1 MLSKQEF
8 ISTFISKVPHIPT
21 EGQHIAIEKITDFLY
36 KKDPGQLFLLKG
48 YAGTGKTTLVSA
60 LVNTFTGYRKKTALL
75 APTGRAAKVFSV
87 YSGKK
92 AFTIHKFIYKIK
104 SENGV
109 VEIFRK
115 ENKLNNTLFIV
126 DEVSMISNHIHESE
140 LFGNQDLLSDLID
153 FVFEGEN
160 NKLLFI
166 GDDAQLPPVH
176 SDESPAMDINFL
188 KHSFNLEINH
198 YQLTDV
204 VRQSS
209 ESGIL
214 FNATHLRKKINE
226 NCFQLPLFS
235 SQPFSDFINLSSS
248 ELEEELN
255 RLYSQYDPE
264 EIVIITRSNKR
275 AYIFNNEIRNRIFYR
290 ENQIS
295 TGDYIMAV
303 KNNYH
308 WIEEDSEVGFLA
320 NGDMMEIQNIIK
332 TNSLYGFD
340 FADVRVRLCDYP
352 NFPDVELKIILNS
365 LETQAASMSHSDMK
379 TLFQEVSKDYED
391 IPNKRV
397 RFLKIKNNPYL
408 NAAQVKFSY
417 ALTCHKTQGG
427 QWKITFIDFNFF
439 KDQPIDKE
447 QLRWLYTAITRTT
460 EKVYLLNFPKEFFGI
475 D

>member
-1 MLSKQEF
+1 MLSKKQFIEAF
-8 ISTFISKVPHIPT
+8 ISHVPHTPT
-21 EGQHIAIEKITDFLY
+21 NGQNIAIQKITQFLY
-36 KKDPGQLFLLKG
+36 KINPGQLFILKG
-48 YAGTGKTTLVSA
+48 YAGTGKTTLISA
-60 LVNTFTGYRKKTALL
+60 LVNTFAEFNKKTILL

-104 SENGV
+104 NKNGI
-109 VEIFRK
+109 VEIVRK
-115 ENKLNNTLFIV
+115 ENKWNHTLFIV
-126 DEVSMISNHIHESE
+126 DEVSMISNLTHENE
-140 LFGNQDLLSDLID
+140 LFGNNNLLDDLIN

-176 SDESPAMDINFL
+176 SDESPAMNIDFL
-188 KHSFNLEINH
+188 RHSFHLEIDE

-204 VRQSS
+204 VRQTS

-214 FNATHLRKKINE
+214 YNATLLRSKINHLDFSLPVFSNLLFE
-226 NCFQLPLFS
+226 DFQRLS
-235 SQPFSDFINLSSS
+235 SQD
-248 ELEEELN
+248 LEEELN
-255 RLYSQYDPE
+255 ILYTSYDPE
-264 EIVIITRSNKR
+264 DIVIITRSNKR
-275 AYIFNNEIRNRIFYR
+275 ALIFNNEIRNRIFYR
-290 ENQIS
+290 ENQIA
-295 TGDYIMAV
+295 TGDYIMSV

-332 TNSLYGFD
+332 TNSLYGFN

-352 NFPDVELKIILNS
+352 QFPDVELKVILNS
-365 LETQAASMSHSDMK
+365 LESPAASLSQTDLK
-379 TLFQEVSKDYED
+379 TLYHEVSKDYED

-427 QWKITFIDFNFF
+427 QWKIAFIDFNYI
-439 KDQPIDKE
+439 KGKEMDKE
-447 QLRWLYTAITRTT
+447 SLRWLYTALTRTT
-460 EKVYLLNFPKEFFGI
+460 EKVYLLNFPDDFFGSF
-475 D
+475 

>member
-1 MLSKQEF
+1 MLSKKQFIEAF
-8 ISTFISKVPHIPT
+8 ISHVPHTPT
-21 EGQHIAIEKITDFLY
+21 NGQNIAIQKITQFLY
-36 KKDPGQLFLLKG
+36 KINPGQLFILKG
-48 YAGTGKTTLVSA
+48 YAGTGKTTLISA
-60 LVNTFTGYRKKTALL
+60 LVNTFAEFNKKTILL

-104 SENGV
+104 NKNGI
-109 VEIFRK
+109 VEIVRK
-115 ENKLNNTLFIV
+115 ENKWNHTLFIV
-126 DEVSMISNHIHESE
+126 DEVSMISNLTHENE
-140 LFGNQDLLSDLID
+140 LFGNNNLLDDLIN

-176 SDESPAMDINFL
+176 SDESPAMNIDFL
-188 KHSFNLEINH
+188 RHSFHLEIDD

-204 VRQSS
+204 VRQTS

-214 FNATHLRKKINE
+214 YNATLLRSKINHLDFSLPVFSNLLFE
-226 NCFQLPLFS
+226 DFQRLS
-235 SQPFSDFINLSSS
+235 SQD
-248 ELEEELN
+248 LEEELN
-255 RLYSQYDPE
+255 ILYTSYDPE
-264 EIVIITRSNKR
+264 DIVIITRSNKR
-275 AYIFNNEIRNRIFYR
+275 ALIFNNEIRNRIFYR
-290 ENQIS
+290 ENQIA
-295 TGDYIMAV
+295 TGDYIMSV

-332 TNSLYGFD
+332 TNSLYGFN

-352 NFPDVELKIILNS
+352 QFPDVELKVILNS
-365 LETQAASMSHSDMK
+365 LESPAASLSQTDLK
-379 TLFQEVSKDYED
+379 TLYHEVSKDYED

-427 QWKITFIDFNFF
+427 QWKIAFIDFNYI
-439 KDQPIDKE
+439 KGKEMDKE
-447 QLRWLYTAITRTT
+447 SLRWLYTALTRTT
-460 EKVYLLNFPKEFFGI
+460 EKVYLLNFPDDFFGSF
-475 D
+475 

>member
-1 MLSKQEF
+1 MLSKKQFIEAF
-8 ISTFISKVPHIPT
+8 ISHVPHNPT
-21 EGQHIAIEKITDFLY
+21 NGQNIAIQKITQFLY
-36 KKDPGQLFLLKG
+36 KINPGQLFILKG
-48 YAGTGKTTLVSA
+48 YAGTGKTTLISA
-60 LVNTFTGYRKKTALL
+60 LVNTFAEFNKKTILL

-87 YSGKK
+87 YSEKK

-104 SENGV
+104 NKNGI
-109 VEIFRK
+109 VEIVRK
-115 ENKLNNTLFIV
+115 ENKWNHTLFIV
-126 DEVSMISNHIHESE
+126 DEVSMISNLTHENE
-140 LFGNQDLLSDLID
+140 LFGNNNLLDDLIN

-176 SDESPAMDINFL
+176 SDESPAMNIDFL
-188 KHSFNLEINH
+188 RHSFHLEIDE

-204 VRQSS
+204 VRQTS

-214 FNATHLRKKINE
+214 YNATLLRSKINHLDFSLPVFSNLLFE
-226 NCFQLPLFS
+226 DFQRLS
-235 SQPFSDFINLSSS
+235 SQD
-248 ELEEELN
+248 LEEELN
-255 RLYSQYDPE
+255 ILYTSYDPE
-264 EIVIITRSNKR
+264 DIVIITRSNKR
-275 AYIFNNEIRNRIFYR
+275 ALIFNNEIRNRIFYR
-290 ENQIS
+290 ENQIA
-295 TGDYIMAV
+295 TGDYIMSV

-332 TNSLYGFD
+332 TNSLYGFN

-352 NFPDVELKIILNS
+352 QFPDVELKVILNS
-365 LETQAASMSHSDMK
+365 LESPASSLSQTDLK
-379 TLFQEVSKDYED
+379 TLYHEVSKDYED

-427 QWKITFIDFNFF
+427 QWKIAFIDFNYI
-439 KDQPIDKE
+439 KGKEMDKE
-447 QLRWLYTAITRTT
+447 SLRWLYTALTRTT
-460 EKVYLLNFPKEFFGI
+460 EKVYLLNFPDDFFGSF
-475 D
+475 

>member
-1 MLSKQEF
+1 MLSKKQFIEAF
-8 ISTFISKVPHIPT
+8 ISHVPHNPT
-21 EGQHIAIEKITDFLY
+21 NGQNIAIQKITQFLY
-36 KKDPGQLFLLKG
+36 KINPGQLFILKG
-48 YAGTGKTTLVSA
+48 YAGTGKTTLISA
-60 LVNTFTGYRKKTALL
+60 LVNTFAEFNKKTILL

-104 SENGV
+104 NKNGI
-109 VEIFRK
+109 VEIVRK
-115 ENKLNNTLFIV
+115 ENKWNHTLFIV
-126 DEVSMISNHIHESE
+126 DEVSMISNLTHENE
-140 LFGNQDLLSDLID
+140 LFGNNNLLDDLIN

-176 SDESPAMDINFL
+176 SDESPAMNIDFL
-188 KHSFNLEINH
+188 RHSFHLEIDE

-204 VRQSS
+204 VRQTS

-214 FNATHLRKKINE
+214 YNATLLRSKINHLDFSLPVFSNLLFE
-226 NCFQLPLFS
+226 DFQRLS
-235 SQPFSDFINLSSS
+235 SQD
-248 ELEEELN
+248 LEEELN
-255 RLYSQYDPE
+255 ILYTSYDPE
-264 EIVIITRSNKR
+264 DIVIITRSNKR
-275 AYIFNNEIRNRIFYR
+275 ALIFNNEIRNRIFYR
-290 ENQIS
+290 ENQIA
-295 TGDYIMAV
+295 TGDYIMSV

-332 TNSLYGFD
+332 TNSLYGFN

-352 NFPDVELKIILNS
+352 QFPDVELKVILNS
-365 LETQAASMSHSDMK
+365 LESPASSLSQTDLK
-379 TLFQEVSKDYED
+379 TLYHEVSKDYED

-427 QWKITFIDFNFF
+427 QWKIAFIDFNYI
-439 KDQPIDKE
+439 KGKEMDKE
-447 QLRWLYTAITRTT
+447 SLRWLYTALTRTT
-460 EKVYLLNFPKEFFGI
+460 EKVYLLNFPDDFFGSF
-475 D
+475 

>member
-1 MLSKQEF
+1 MLSKKQFIEAF
-8 ISTFISKVPHIPT
+8 ISHVPHNPT
-21 EGQHIAIEKITDFLY
+21 NGQNIAIQKITQFLY
-36 KKDPGQLFLLKG
+36 KINPGQLFILKG
-48 YAGTGKTTLVSA
+48 YAGTGKTTLISA
-60 LVNTFTGYRKKTALL
+60 LVNTFAEFNKKTILL

-104 SENGV
+104 NKNGI
-109 VEIFRK
+109 VEIVRK
-115 ENKLNNTLFIV
+115 ENKWNHTLFIV
-126 DEVSMISNHIHESE
+126 DEVSMISNLTHENE
-140 LFGNQDLLSDLID
+140 LFGNNNLLDDLIN

-176 SDESPAMDINFL
+176 SDESPAMNIDFL
-188 KHSFNLEINH
+188 RHSFHLEIDE

-204 VRQSS
+204 VRQTS

-214 FNATHLRKKINE
+214 YNATLLRSKINHLDFSLPVFSNLLFE
-226 NCFQLPLFS
+226 DFQRLS
-235 SQPFSDFINLSSS
+235 SQD
-248 ELEEELN
+248 LEEELN
-255 RLYSQYDPE
+255 ILYTSYDPE
-264 EIVIITRSNKR
+264 DIVIITRSNKR
-275 AYIFNNEIRNRIFYR
+275 ALIFNNEIRNRIFYR
-290 ENQIS
+290 ENQIA
-295 TGDYIMAV
+295 TGDYIMSV

-332 TNSLYGFD
+332 TNSLYGFN

-352 NFPDVELKIILNS
+352 QFPDVELKVILNS
-365 LETQAASMSHSDMK
+365 LESPAASLSQNDLK
-379 TLFQEVSKDYED
+379 TLYHEVSKDYED

-427 QWKITFIDFNFF
+427 QWKIAFIDFNYI
-439 KDQPIDKE
+439 KGKEMDKE
-447 QLRWLYTAITRTT
+447 SLRWLYTALTRTT
-460 EKVYLLNFPKEFFGI
+460 EKVYLLNFPDDFFGSF
-475 D
+475 

>member
-1 MLSKQEF
+1 MLSKKQFIEAF
-8 ISTFISKVPHIPT
+8 ISHVPHTPT
-21 EGQHIAIEKITDFLY
+21 NGQNIAIQKITQFLY
-36 KKDPGQLFLLKG
+36 KINPGQLFILKG
-48 YAGTGKTTLVSA
+48 YAGTGKTTLISA
-60 LVNTFTGYRKKTALL
+60 LVNTFAEFNKKTILL

-104 SENGV
+104 NKNGI
-109 VEIFRK
+109 VEIVRK
-115 ENKLNNTLFIV
+115 ENKWNHTLFIV
-126 DEVSMISNHIHESE
+126 DEVSMISNLTHENE
-140 LFGNQDLLSDLID
+140 LFGNNNLLDDLIN

-176 SDESPAMDINFL
+176 SDESPAMNIDFL
-188 KHSFNLEINH
+188 RHSFHLEIDE

-204 VRQSS
+204 VRQTS

-214 FNATHLRKKINE
+214 YNATLLRSKINHLDFSLPVFSNLLFE
-226 NCFQLPLFS
+226 DFQRLS
-235 SQPFSDFINLSSS
+235 SQD
-248 ELEEELN
+248 LEEELN
-255 RLYSQYDPE
+255 ILYTSYDPE
-264 EIVIITRSNKR
+264 DIVIITRSNKR
-275 AYIFNNEIRNRIFYR
+275 ALIFNNEIRNRIFYR
-290 ENQIS
+290 ENQIA
-295 TGDYIMAV
+295 TGDYIMSV

-332 TNSLYGFD
+332 TNSLYGFN

-352 NFPDVELKIILNS
+352 QFPDVELKVILNS
-365 LETQAASMSHSDMK
+365 LESPAASLSQTDLK
-379 TLFQEVSKDYED
+379 TLYHEVSKDYED

-417 ALTCHKTQGG
+417 SLTCHKTQGG
-427 QWKITFIDFNFF
+427 QWKIAFIDFNYI
-439 KDQPIDKE
+439 KGKEMDKE
-447 QLRWLYTAITRTT
+447 SLRWLYTALTRTT
-460 EKVYLLNFPKEFFGI
+460 EKVYLLNFPDDFFGSF
-475 D
+475 

>member
-1 MLSKQEF
+1 MLSKKQFIESF
-8 ISTFISKVPHIPT
+8 ISHVPHSPT
-21 EGQHIAIEKITDFLY
+21 NGQNIAIQKITHFLY
-36 KKDPGQLFLLKG
+36 KLSPGQLFILKG
-48 YAGTGKTTLVSA
+48 YAGTGKTTLISA
-60 LVNTFTGYRKKTALL
+60 LVNTFSEFDKKTILL

-87 YSGKK
+87 FSGKK

-104 SENGV
+104 NKNGI
-109 VEIFRK
+109 VEIVRK
-115 ENKLNNTLFIV
+115 ENKWNHTLFIV
-126 DEVSMISNHIHESE
+126 DEVSMISNVTHENE
-140 LFGNQDLLSDLID
+140 LFGNNNLLDDLIN

-176 SDESPAMDINFL
+176 SDESPAMNIDFL
-188 KHSFNLEINH
+188 RHSFHLEIDE

-204 VRQSS
+204 VRQTS

-214 FNATHLRKKINE
+214 YNATLLRSKINHLDFSLPVFSNLLFE
-226 NCFQLPLFS
+226 DFQRLS
-235 SQPFSDFINLSSS
+235 SQD
-248 ELEEELN
+248 LEEELN
-255 RLYSQYDPE
+255 ILYTSYDPE
-264 EIVIITRSNKR
+264 DIVIITRSNKR
-275 AYIFNNEIRNRIFYR
+275 ALIFNNEIRNRIFYR
-290 ENQIS
+290 ENQIA
-295 TGDYIMAV
+295 TGDYIMSV

-332 TNSLYGFD
+332 TNSLYGFN

-352 NFPDVELKIILNS
+352 QFPDVELKVILNS
-365 LETQAASMSHSDMK
+365 LESPAASLSQTDLK
-379 TLFQEVSKDYED
+379 TLYHEVSKDYED

-427 QWKITFIDFNFF
+427 QWKIAFIDFNYI
-439 KDQPIDKE
+439 KGKEMDKE
-447 QLRWLYTAITRTT
+447 SLRWLYTALTRTT
-460 EKVYLLNFPKEFFGI
+460 EKVYLLNFPDDFFGSF
-475 D
+475 

>member
-1 MLSKQEF
+1 MLSKKQFIEAF
-8 ISTFISKVPHIPT
+8 ISHVPHTPT
-21 EGQHIAIEKITDFLY
+21 NGQNIAIQKITQFLY
-36 KKDPGQLFLLKG
+36 KINPGQLFILKG
-48 YAGTGKTTLVSA
+48 YAGTGKTTLISA
-60 LVNTFTGYRKKTALL
+60 LVNTFAEFNKKTILL

-104 SENGV
+104 NKNGI
-109 VEIFRK
+109 VEIVRK
-115 ENKLNNTLFIV
+115 ENKWNHTLFIV
-126 DEVSMISNHIHESE
+126 DEVSMISNLTHENE
-140 LFGNQDLLSDLID
+140 LFGNNNLLDDLIN

-176 SDESPAMDINFL
+176 SDESPAMNIDFL
-188 KHSFNLEINH
+188 RHSFHLEIDE

-204 VRQSS
+204 VRQTS

-214 FNATHLRKKINE
+214 YNATLLRSKINHLDFSLPVFSNLLFE
-226 NCFQLPLFS
+226 DFQRLS
-235 SQPFSDFINLSSS
+235 SQD
-248 ELEEELN
+248 LEEELN
-255 RLYSQYDPE
+255 ILYTSYDPE
-264 EIVIITRSNKR
+264 DIVIITRSNKR
-275 AYIFNNEIRNRIFYR
+275 ALIFNNEIRNRIFYR
-290 ENQIS
+290 ENQIA
-295 TGDYIMAV
+295 TGDYIMSV

-332 TNSLYGFD
+332 TNSLYGFN

-352 NFPDVELKIILNS
+352 QFPDVEFKVILNS
-365 LETQAASMSHSDMK
+365 LESPAASLSQTDLK
-379 TLFQEVSKDYED
+379 TLYHEVSKDYED
-391 IPNKRV
+391 IPNKRI

-427 QWKITFIDFNFF
+427 QWKIAFIDFNYI
-439 KDQPIDKE
+439 KGKEMDKE
-447 QLRWLYTAITRTT
+447 SLRWLYTALTRTT
-460 EKVYLLNFPKEFFGI
+460 EKVYLLNFPDDFFGSF
-475 D
+475 

>member
-1 MLSKQEF
+1 MLSKKQFIEAF
-8 ISTFISKVPHIPT
+8 ISHVPHTPT
-21 EGQHIAIEKITDFLY
+21 NGQNIAIQKITQFLY
-36 KKDPGQLFLLKG
+36 KINPGQLFILKG
-48 YAGTGKTTLVSA
+48 YAGTGKTTLISA
-60 LVNTFTGYRKKTALL
+60 LVNTFAEFNKKTILL

-92 AFTIHKFIYKIK
+92 TFTIHKFIYKIK
-104 SENGV
+104 NKNGI
-109 VEIFRK
+109 VEIVRK
-115 ENKLNNTLFIV
+115 ENKWNHTLFIV
-126 DEVSMISNHIHESE
+126 DEVSMISNLTHENE
-140 LFGNQDLLSDLID
+140 LFGNNNLLDDLIN

-176 SDESPAMDINFL
+176 SDESPAMNIDFL
-188 KHSFNLEINH
+188 RHSFHLEIDD

-204 VRQSS
+204 VRQTS

-214 FNATHLRKKINE
+214 YNATLLRSKINHLDFSLPVFSNLLFE
-226 NCFQLPLFS
+226 DFQRLS
-235 SQPFSDFINLSSS
+235 SQD
-248 ELEEELN
+248 LEEELN
-255 RLYSQYDPE
+255 ILYTSYDPE
-264 EIVIITRSNKR
+264 DIVIITRSNKR
-275 AYIFNNEIRNRIFYR
+275 ALIFNNEIRNRIFYR
-290 ENQIS
+290 ENQIA
-295 TGDYIMAV
+295 TGDYIMSV

-332 TNSLYGFD
+332 TNSLYGFN

-352 NFPDVELKIILNS
+352 QFPDVELKVILNS
-365 LETQAASMSHSDMK
+365 LESPAASLSQTDLK
-379 TLFQEVSKDYED
+379 TLYHEVSKDYED

-427 QWKITFIDFNFF
+427 QWKIAFIDFNYI
-439 KDQPIDKE
+439 KGKEMDKE
-447 QLRWLYTAITRTT
+447 SLRWLYTALTRTT
-460 EKVYLLNFPKEFFGI
+460 EKVYLLNFPDDFFGSF
-475 D
+475 

>member
-1 MLSKQEF
+1 MLSKKQFIEAF
-8 ISTFISKVPHIPT
+8 ISHVPHTPT
-21 EGQHIAIEKITDFLY
+21 NGQNIAIQKITQFLY
-36 KKDPGQLFLLKG
+36 KINPGQLFILKG
-48 YAGTGKTTLVSA
+48 YAGTGKTTLISA
-60 LVNTFTGYRKKTALL
+60 LVNTFAEFNKKTILL

-104 SENGV
+104 NKNGI
-109 VEIFRK
+109 VEIVRK
-115 ENKLNNTLFIV
+115 ENKWNHTLFIV
-126 DEVSMISNHIHESE
+126 DEVSMISNLTHENE
-140 LFGNQDLLSDLID
+140 LFGNNNLLDDLIN

-176 SDESPAMDINFL
+176 SDESPAMNIDFL
-188 KHSFNLEINH
+188 RHSFHLEIDE

-204 VRQSS
+204 VRQTS

-214 FNATHLRKKINE
+214 YNATLLRSKINHLDFSLPVFSNLLFE
-226 NCFQLPLFS
+226 DFQRLS
-235 SQPFSDFINLSSS
+235 SQD
-248 ELEEELN
+248 LEEELN
-255 RLYSQYDPE
+255 ILYTSYDPE
-264 EIVIITRSNKR
+264 DIVIITRSNKR
-275 AYIFNNEIRNRIFYR
+275 ALIFNNEIRNRIFYR
-290 ENQIS
+290 ENQIA
-295 TGDYIMAV
+295 TGDYIMSV

-332 TNSLYGFD
+332 TNSLYGFN

-352 NFPDVELKIILNS
+352 QFPDVELKVILNS
-365 LETQAASMSHSDMK
+365 LESPASSLSQTDLK
-379 TLFQEVSKDYED
+379 TLYHEVSKDYED

-427 QWKITFIDFNFF
+427 QWKIAFIDFNYI
-439 KDQPIDKE
+439 KGKEMDKE
-447 QLRWLYTAITRTT
+447 SLRWLYTALTRTT
-460 EKVYLLNFPKEFFGI
+460 EKVYLLNFPDDFFGSF
-475 D
+475 